1 MLIVLIRWLPYAGV
15 KQATSLQ
22 ANMYHNLGFWQLYFY
37 QMKSYF
43 TILAFLKHILCHQY
57 FPVENVYLYLNEGA
71 VVQKLTFQDVDEL
84 G

>member
-1 MLIVLIRWLPYAGV
+1 
-15 KQATSLQ
+15 
-22 ANMYHNLGFWQLYFY
+22 
-37 QMKSYF
+37 MKSYF

-71 VVQKLTFQDVDEL
+71 MVQKLTFQDVDEL